1 MAPKGCFRRGRKS
14 MNSMPEGFAFE
25 VVRPVYLLNR
35 RDDVKPATAST
46 SGLSVLFM

>member
-25 VVRPVYLLNR
+25 VVRPVYLMKR
-35 RDDVKPATAST
+35 REHHQLAPICYIMT
-46 SGLSVLFM
+46 SIR